1 MRKLY
6 FDTVLYTE
14 NALRLLFETVGPDRC
29 LFGAECPGVGS
40 SVNPDTGKTYDDIVP
55 VIKAMPDLSD
65 ADKQAIF
72 EGNARK
78 LFKLS

>member
-1 MRKLY
+1 
-6 FDTVLYTE
+6 
-14 NALRLLFETVGPDRC
+14 
-29 LFGAECPGVGS
+29 
-40 SVNPDTGKTYDDIVP
+40 VNPDTGKTYDDIVP

-65 ADKQAIF
+65 AHKQAIF

>member
-1 MRKLY
+1 
-6 FDTVLYTE
+6 
-14 NALRLLFETVGPDRC
+14 
-29 LFGAECPGVGS
+29 
-40 SVNPDTGKTYDDIVP
+40 
-55 VIKAMPDLSD
+55 MPDLSD